1 MKLILKL
8 SLKIV
13 PKMMSKW
20 CVINWW
26 KLLLKIDRKWPII
39 NCLKIDQKV
48 LKNWF
53 AMGGSKSSKIDLG
66 DPDPPKRNFLKFCS
80 FLQKLPHFSTPKS
93 TPINGPI
100 NFPFPTKTPV
110 LFVQGGSKNVTFWGV
125 GGRTARTEK
134 CRHYYIAKIGFGGS
148 NFDNFY
154 RFSTPATSA
163 RYR

>member
-1 MKLILKL
+1 L
-8 SLKIV
+8 SKIDGYKWS
-13 PKMMSKW
+13 KMMVKKWRYKMVKIYRFWGSKNV
-20 CVINWW
+20 VINCS
-26 KLLLKIDRKWPII
+26 K
-39 NCLKIDQKV
+39 NVQKSEI
-48 LKNWF
+48 LR
-53 AMGGSKSSKIDLG
+53 GGSGGPKWSKIDLG
-66 DPDPPKRNFLKFCS
+66 DPGPPKRNFLKFCS

-100 NFPFPTKTPV
+100 KMRFPTKTPV
-110 LFVQGGSKNVTFWGV
+110 LLLRGGSKNVTFWGV

-148 NFDNFY
+148 NFVHFY

>member
-1 MKLILKL
+1 MTFLDDQNGGVKNDQK
-8 SLKIV
+8 STQ
-13 PKMMSKW
+13 KW
-20 CVINWW
+20 PVINWS
-26 KLLLKIDRKWPII
+26 
-39 NCLKIDQKV
+39 KIDQKV
-48 LKNWF
+48 LKIWY
-53 AMGGSKSSKIDLG
+53 ATGGSKSSKIDLG
-66 DPDPPKRNFLKFCS
+66 DPGPPKRNFLKFCS

-100 NFPFPTKTPV
+100 KMPFPTKTPV
-110 LFVQGGSKNVTFWGV
+110 LLLRGGSKNVTFWGV

-148 NFDNFY
+148 NFVHFY